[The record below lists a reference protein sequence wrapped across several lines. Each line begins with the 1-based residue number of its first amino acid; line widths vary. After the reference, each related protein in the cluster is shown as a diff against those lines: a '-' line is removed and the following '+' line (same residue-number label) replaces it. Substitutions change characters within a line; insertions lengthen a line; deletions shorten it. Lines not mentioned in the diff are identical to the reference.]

1 MHGTLRLLL
10 LLIGI
15 DLPVIEN
22 VFRLTPNTVLIL
34 DPCLHINKS

>member
-22 VFRLTPNTVLIL
+22 VFRLTPIQY
-34 DPCLHINKS
+34 